1 MKLPDKLKIGGIILN
16 AITDEH
22 LAGADDRFG
31 ECDLIRGRIVIDGTQ
46 PDDHKDVVLLH
57 EILEVIN
64 KEHQLELEHRQIT
77 SLASCLYQVF
87 KDNKISF
94 E

>member
-1 MKLPDKLKIGGIILN
+1 MKFPDKIKIGGIMLEVIL
-16 AITDEH
+16 DKH
-22 LAGADDRFG
+22 LASAEDKFG
-31 ECDLIRGRIVIDGTQ
+31 ECDRMRGRIVIDETQ
-46 PDDHKDVVLLH
+46 PNDHKEVTLIH
-57 EILEVIN
+57 EIIEVIN
-64 KEHQLELEHRQIT
+64 GEYELDLEHRQIT